1 MAFNSPAAGQNLTV
15 IPQHYQIM
23 YQNSWQLLLQQ
34 LDSRLKDRCKLVQA
48 NGAAVRFNQMGL
60 LNMAAVST
68 KNASTPTTDFDLP
81 TRWAYPT
88 PYDVANIVD
97 EFDDLFLGNVSNPSS
112 DIMQSQVAAYNRQ
125 VDAIINTA
133 ATGSATSTA
142 SSASGIQVTQSV
154 SYDTTNQQIAK
165 DRVPFGGTA
174 VSSGLTIDK
183 VRYAKYKL
191 DKAEAPVEDRILVV
205 SAAEIADLLSTTE
218 VTNTLYSQ
226 VAALVAGQIDTFL
239 GFKIVRYEGLT
250 VASNTR
256 TCFCYQKNA
265 LVVVDG
271 GRKTY
276 MDIRPDLSHGLVIR
290 STAVIGATRLLDTGV
305 VTILTDT
312 SKQ

>member
-1 MAFNSPAAGQNLTV
+1 
-15 IPQHYQIM
+15 
-23 YQNSWQLLLQQ
+23 
-34 LDSRLKDRCKLVQA
+34 
-48 NGAAVRFNQMGL
+48 
-60 LNMAAVST
+60 MAAVSS
-68 KNASTPTTDFDLP
+68 KNAQTPTTDIDMP

-112 DIMQSQVAAYNRQ
+112 EIMQSQVAAYNRT
-125 VDAIINTA
+125 VDSIINTA
-133 ATGSATSTA
+133 ATGSATKTA
-142 SSASGIQVTQSV
+142 STSSGIQTTTSV
-154 SYDTTNQQIAK
+154 SYDTTNQQIAVN
-165 DRVPFGGTA
+165 RVPFGGTA
-174 VSSGLTIDK
+174 VNSGLTIDK
-183 VRYAKYKL
+183 VRYAKFKL

-226 VAALVAGQIDTFL
+226 VAALVSGQIDTFL

-250 VASNTR
+250 TSGTPLVR
-256 TCFCYQKNA
+256 TCFAYQKNA

-276 MDIRPDLSHGLVIR
+276 MDIRPDLSHGLCIR
-290 STAVIGATRLLDTGV
+290 STAVIGATRLLDAGV

-312 SKQ
+312 TKQ

>member
-250 VASNTR
+250 VTSSIR

-312 SKQ
+312 NKQ